1 MSKRSA
7 EGEPGEPGCE
17 PPTKRS
23 PSDSGGAGAD
33 PPPTTKKIVFEPL
46 QLGPITNLEE
56 LDLKTL
62 QFQNRYSMF
71 LKQRFLRNVPVSLRF
86 YSFIYVFI

>member
-1 MSKRSA
+1 MSKRAA
-7 EGEPGEPGCE
+7 EGDPGEPGSE

-23 PSDSGGAGAD
+23 PSETGGAEQ
-33 PPPTTKKIVFEPL
+33 PTTTTKRIVFEPL

-62 QFQNRYSMF
+62 QFQNR
-71 LKQRFLRNVPVSLRF
+71 
-86 YSFIYVFI
+86 

>member
-7 EGEPGEPGCE
+7 EGEPGEPGSE

-23 PSDSGGAGAD
+23 PSDSGGSGAD
-33 PPPTTKKIVFEPL
+33 PQPTTKKIVFEPL

-62 QFQNRYSMF
+62 QFQNRY
-71 LKQRFLRNVPVSLRF
+71 LL
-86 YSFIYVFI
+86 

>member
-1 MSKRSA
+1 MSKRAA
-7 EGEPGEPGCE
+7 EGDPGEPGVE

-23 PSDSGGAGAD
+23 PSESGAGEAQ
-33 PPPTTKKIVFEPL
+33 PTTTKKIVFEPL

-62 QFQNRYSMF
+62 QFQNRY
-71 LKQRFLRNVPVSLRF
+71 RVSF
-86 YSFIYVFI
+86 